1 MNNENKINLLIKK
14 GQYYQKNHDYFRAY
28 SNFKRAFKLSSD
40 IKILFIMIDLTFHVQ
55 KSGLLVNQN
64 IKYILL
70 KNLIEYAFKIN
81 QNQKFFN
88 QLFFYKLKFYREFKY
103 FEKFKNLYESNKFLV
118 LNDFLIQ
125 QEYFHYLLEN
135 NQYEEAEKV
144 FAKLPFDKS
153 EIYKLLKTF
162 YLDKSSYSTIK
173 KTKKI
178 DLKFNQTKI
187 KMIKKKF
194 DYVILTS
201 GSYKIFLY
209 EMMNFLIS
217 LSKNSTNYLVVIY
230 IHDANK
236 TEKEHVKFAINNLG
250 IDNYIFIFDKNPIR
264 NISDV
269 QIKAFY
275 TANRYITAYDLLK
288 KYKKPVYVFD
298 GDCIIYKD
306 LLTYMKLH
314 KSFDICL
321 SIKSI
326 LRYVWTFIS
335 APHTIFYPTE
345 NTIKYLNFY
354 ENYVHY
360 CIQNNLIRWHI
371 DQVALY
377 TSYVMLERF
386 ENKVKIHDND
396 EQNRLTDGSQYFKHM
411 GHVYKI

>member
-1 MNNENKINLLIKK
+1 MNNENKINLLIKQ
-14 GQYYQKNHDYFRAY
+14 GQDYQKNHDYFRAY
-28 SNFKRAFKLSSD
+28 SNFKRAFKLSGD
-40 IKILFIMIDLTFHVQ
+40 IKILFIMIDLTFHSQ

-81 QNQKFFN
+81 QNQKLFN
-88 QLFFYKLKFYREFKY
+88 QLFFYKLKLYREFKY

-135 NQYEEAEKV
+135 NHYEEAEKV

-178 DLKFNQTKI
+178 DLKLNQTKI
-187 KMIKKKF
+187 KRIEKKF
-194 DYVILTS
+194 DYVVLTS
-201 GSYKIFLY
+201 GNYKIFLY

-217 LSKNSTNYLVVIY
+217 LSKKSTNYLVVIY

-250 IDNYIFIFDKNPIR
+250 IDNYIIILDEEPVTNL
-264 NISDV
+264 SEV
-269 QIKAFY
+269 QIRAFY
-275 TANRYITAYDLLK
+275 TANRYLISYDLLK

-298 GDCIIYKD
+298 ADTIVYKD
-306 LLTYMKLH
+306 LLEYMKLNANH
-314 KSFDICL
+314 DICL
-321 SIKSI
+321 SIKEI

-354 ENYVHY
+354 ENYIHY
-360 CIQNNLIRWHI
+360 CIKTNSIRWHI

-377 TSYVMLERF
+377 ISYVMLDRF
-386 ENKVKIHDND
+386 ENKLKILNND
-396 EQNRLTDGSQYFKHM
+396 EQNWLTDGSQYFRHM
-411 GHVYKI
+411 VHVYKI